1 MKFVAG
7 SPAGLYVAPSS
18 NHQEPAMP
26 KSALFLSTLC
36 ILTAAALASSTQDDE
51 VLAESHRLQLEY
63 RRGHPE
69 VAKPLVKLLND
80 ATAQS
85 KDNPR
90 LWEALGHAYMSLQ
103 GSMYAGPPDFP
114 TLIANGEHARDAYA
128 RSLALDPSSALVR
141 ASHGMSQFVV
151 SQLKGDGPGMMA
163 GIEEM
168 NAAVREHPKSTAVR
182 LTRGFTIIHLPPA
195 MRDTNAVTEDLQFI
209 LDKAPG
215 GRAED
220 VLHVLLGDVYAETGR
235 LDDARAEYKQVTG
248 ASSFAAEQVKLRSM
262 DGPVSPELIT
272 QVRMVTGTRCAMC
285 HAPGTDR

>member
-1 MKFVAG
+1 
-7 SPAGLYVAPSS
+7 
-18 NHQEPAMP
+18 MP
-26 KSALFLSTLC
+26 KHAVFLSSLFA
-36 ILTAAALASSTQDDE
+36 LTSAALASFTSDDDI
-51 VLAESHRLQLEY
+51 LARAHRSQLEY
-63 RRGHPE
+63 RQGNPA
-69 VAKPLVKLLND
+69 VAKPLVKMLND

-103 GSMYAGPPDFP
+103 GSLYAGPPDFP
-114 TLIANGEHARDAYA
+114 ALISNGEKARDAYA
-128 RSLALDPSSALVR
+128 RSLALDDTSALVR

-163 GIEEM
+163 GVEEM
-168 NAAVREHPKSTAVR
+168 NAAVREAPKSTAVR

-195 MRDTNAVTEDLQFI
+195 MRDTNAVTEDLRFI
-209 LDKAPG
+209 LDATPG

-235 LDDARAEYKQVTG
+235 LDEARAEYKQVTG
-248 ASSFAAEQVKLRSM
+248 ASKFAADQVKLRSK

-272 QVRMVTGTRCAMC
+272 QVRMGTGTRCAMC